1 MAYYIQTI
9 AVDSDAR
16 ISHRDLHLQRVLAPY
31 AKPSCSHRKILQRV
45 RDIRKKLKSIAEVVV
60 TCLYLYTGA
69 SLIVHTSIEQ
79 RMCI

>member
-1 MAYYIQTI
+1 MPEYHTAIFIFEGYLLPMQSRLVPI
-9 AVDSDAR
+9 AKFFNKSG
-16 ISHRDLHLQRVLAPY
+16 IY
-31 AKPSCSHRKILQRV
+31 EK
-45 RDIRKKLKSIAEVVV
+45 KKLKSIAEVVV